1 MNDTDKRDFATYP
14 RRFNGYKWYKPLLVG
29 LLFVLFNLICVI
41 AIEIITKLIF
51 SVNVSST
58 GYDDMDFFSVAGA
71 FNNGATAAV
80 VVPCLILAALIVK
93 ERPLSSYFS
102 SMGGWRWKVFFRM
115 FIAGF
120 IIVGIPNII
129 WFSLRGK
136 TGDVR
141 LTIGS
146 FLLLAVLIP
155 FQSIGEEM
163 LFRGYITQTVSS
175 WFNMTFAG
183 VIVQIV
189 VFALVHHYNIIGV
202 IEIAVS
208 ALIYALICLK
218 TRGIES
224 PSVMHIINNATEI
237 FMVGF
242 GFGLISAQQ
251 TVKDVAF
258 NLTLKVLFF
267 LFVLYADKKLHWF
280 DEVEYD
286 DVAQFNSKENR

>member
-286 DVAQFNSKENR
+286 DVAQFNSKKNR